1 MVKAKIVLAA
11 IGNFLLS
18 CTVLSACGQ
27 SDQKS
32 GPSDRQIAQW
42 NARVDAGIA
51 AVRAG
56 QGAEAESLF
65 KSAYAMN
72 SDTDMG
78 EARKSK
84 LFLWWAKAHAEKKE
98 WENAMG
104 RIRQSTQAFLH
115 SGNTNTAELATIYE
129 AGGDIDQLAGEFVE
143 AEKTYGEALEL
154 LDKGSN
160 PEAPE
165 VKVSV
170 LKKLSACYKAENKK
184 ADALAA
190 EKKARELEKTLSK
203 A

>member
-1 MVKAKIVLAA
+1 MVKSKIALSAV
-11 IGNFLLS
+11 GSFLLS
-18 CTVLSACGQ
+18 CTVLTACGQ
-27 SDQKS
+27 SDQKAD
-32 GPSDRQIAQW
+32 PSEQQIAQW
-42 NARVDAGIA
+42 NAKVDAGVA

-56 QGAEAESLF
+56 QGAEAESIF

-104 RIRQSTQAFLH
+104 RIRQSTKAFLD

-129 AGGDIDQLAGEFVE
+129 AGGDIEQLAGEFAD

-170 LKKLSACYKAENKK
+170 LKKLSDCYKAEHKG
-184 ADALAA
+184 ADALAT
-190 EKKARELEKTLSK
+190 EKKARELEKTLP
-203 A
+203 